1 MWVNANFDEPKQI
14 NNIGNFPFSFK
25 TICLN
30 DILGFSINLIDDDK
44 KPIEFNSGETKIS
57 ILNIKTE
64 VFLK

>member
-1 MWVNANFDEPKQI
+1 MWLNANFDEPKQI
-14 NNIGNFPFSFK
+14 NNIGNLPFSFK